1 MITLD
6 LIIKNIRL
14 LFLIGLVGYIV
25 LLYKD
30 REFQKAE
37 NERQTENNEQ
47 IRKSDSLRFS
57 TQILNA
63 NELKEHFEYQN
74 KDLKYKLAK
83 AGIKTDRVKEIISSN
98 YYYRDSIQKKY
109 FAGKFIDSTKCL
121 LIKGEIDT
129 NGVITIKDRQ
139 FKNKMDAV
147 AFWER
152 RQWNFLGI
160 KTRFLG
166 KKEMTA
172 KIFDDCGN
180 SKVIQIKKAASE

>member
-6 LIIKNIRL
+6 LILKNIRL
-14 LFLIGLVGYIV
+14 LFIVALVGYIV
-25 LLYKD
+25 WLYKD

-37 NERQTENNEQ
+37 NERQTENNRQ
-47 IRKSDSLRFS
+47 TRIADSLRFS

-74 KDLKYKLAK
+74 KDLKDKLAK

-180 SKVIQIKKAASE
+180 STVVQIKKNE

>member
-25 LLYKD
+25 WLYKD
-30 REFQKAE
+30 REFQKSE

-74 KDLKYKLAK
+74 KDLRNKLAK
-83 AGIKTDRVKEIISSN
+83 AGIKTDRIKEIISTN
-98 YYYRDSIQKKY
+98 YFYRDSIQKKY
-109 FAGKFIDSTKCL
+109 YSGAFVDSTKCMI
-121 LIKGEIDT
+121 IKGIIDST
-129 NGVITIKDRQ
+129 GIVTIKDRE
-139 FKNKMDAV
+139 FKNKMDAI
-147 AFWER
+147 AFW
-152 RQWNFLGI
+152 
-160 KTRFLG
+160 
-166 KKEMTA
+166 
-172 KIFDDCGN
+172 
-180 SKVIQIKKAASE
+180 

>member
-25 LLYKD
+25 WLYKD

-74 KDLKYKLAK
+74 KDLKDKLAK
-83 AGIKTDRVKEIISSN
+83 AGIKTDRVKEIISSK

-109 FAGKFIDSTKCL
+109 YVGEFIDSTKCL
-121 LIKGEIDT
+121 TIKGTIDT
-129 NGVITIKDRQ
+129 NGVVTIKDRQ

-147 AFWER
+147 AYWER
-152 RQWNFLGI
+152 RQWSFLGI

-166 KKEMTA
+166 KKQMTA
-172 KIFDDCGN
+172 KVFDDCGN
-180 SKVIQIKKAASE
+180 STVVQIKKQE

>member
-25 LLYKD
+25 WIYKD

-74 KDLKYKLAK
+74 KDLKDKLAK

-109 FAGKFIDSTKCL
+109 FAGKFTDSTKCL

-180 SKVIQIKKAASE
+180 STVKQIKKQE

>member
-1 MITLD
+1 M
-6 LIIKNIRL
+6 
-14 LFLIGLVGYIV
+14 
-25 LLYKD
+25 
-30 REFQKAE
+30 
-37 NERQTENNEQ
+37 
-47 IRKSDSLRFS
+47 
-57 TQILNA
+57 
-63 NELKEHFEYQN
+63 
-74 KDLKYKLAK
+74 
-83 AGIKTDRVKEIISSN
+83 
-98 YYYRDSIQKKY
+98 
-109 FAGKFIDSTKCL
+109 

-180 SKVIQIKKAASE
+180 STVVQIKKQE

>member
-25 LLYKD
+25 WLYKD

-74 KDLKYKLAK
+74 KDLKDKLAK
-83 AGIKTDRVKEIISSN
+83 AGINTDRVKEIISSN

-109 FAGKFIDSTKCL
+109 FAGKFTDSTKC
-121 LIKGEIDT
+121 
-129 NGVITIKDRQ
+129 
-139 FKNKMDAV
+139 
-147 AFWER
+147 
-152 RQWNFLGI
+152 
-160 KTRFLG
+160 
-166 KKEMTA
+166 
-172 KIFDDCGN
+172 
-180 SKVIQIKKAASE
+180 

>member
-25 LLYKD
+25 WLYKD

-74 KDLKYKLAK
+74 
-83 AGIKTDRVKEIISSN
+83 N
-98 YYYRDSIQKKY
+98 Y
-109 FAGKFIDSTKCL
+109 L
-121 LIKGEIDT
+121 
-129 NGVITIKDRQ
+129 
-139 FKNKMDAV
+139 
-147 AFWER
+147 
-152 RQWNFLGI
+152 
-160 KTRFLG
+160 
-166 KKEMTA
+166 
-172 KIFDDCGN
+172 
-180 SKVIQIKKAASE
+180 

>member
-14 LFLIGLVGYIV
+14 LFIVALVGYIV
-25 LLYKD
+25 WLYKD

-37 NERQTENNEQ
+37 NIRQTENNRQ
-47 IRKSDSLRFS
+47 KTISDSLRFS

-63 NELKEHFEYQN
+63 NELKEHFEYEN
-74 KDLKYKLAK
+74 KDLRNKLAK
-83 AGIKTDRVKEIISSN
+83 EGIKESRIKEIISSK

-109 FAGKFIDSTKCL
+109 YTGQFTDSTKCL
-121 LIKGEIDT
+121 VIKGEIDT
-129 NGVITIKDRQ
+129 NGVVTIKDRQ

-147 AFWER
+147 AYWER

-166 KKEMTA
+166 KKQMTA
-172 KIFDDCGN
+172 KVFDDCGN
-180 SKVIQIKKAASE
+180 STVVQIKKNE